1 MEAGGEQGGARGPY
15 LTKIWERPGPR
26 ARHAAPHRSPVGRRG
41 ETSTISSWRAA
52 VPRGTR
58 PEDARSCG
66 GASRVAGRAPR
77 LLSTP
82 PRPVTPPR
90 TDPRSDGAGGRP
102 PSAPG
107 VLLCLEG
114 LVAATARRRA
124 ALGPLYAGGRPSRRR
139 PTASRTPQLSPP
151 APILWYDGMIP
162 LAREPPRPAEGA
174 WLCRAGRLPPSLPL
188 FLFLD
193 PSAEPGQPAGGPNG
207 LEAHVAPAAV
217 EDRAP
222 RLRAR
227 PRASGPPPGPREGAE
242 DAGRGEATFPRRGG
256 REPHDRTPLRPPPR
270 GVD

>member
-90 TDPRSDGAGGRP
+90 TDLRSDGAGRLP

-124 ALGPLYAGGRPSRRR
+124 ALGPLYAGGRPSHRR
-139 PTASRTPQLSPP
+139 PTASRTPQLPPP
-151 APILWYDGMIP
+151 APIP
-162 LAREPPRPAEGA
+162 LAREPPRRRRARGCAERGGSRPRFPFSFFSIHPQSRASQRAARTASRPTSRRRRSRTGRPAFARGPAPLGRRRAQERGQKMQAGERRRSPGGA
-174 WLCRAGRLPPSLPL
+174 GASPTTAPRSSKNDLR
-188 FLFLD
+188 
-193 PSAEPGQPAGGPNG
+193 PAG
-207 LEAHVAPAAV
+207 
-217 EDRAP
+217 
-222 RLRAR
+222 
-227 PRASGPPPGPREGAE
+227 
-242 DAGRGEATFPRRGG
+242 
-256 REPHDRTPLRPPPR
+256 
-270 GVD
+270 